1 MVILGGAFCRNVQ
14 GECDTMRKSIR
25 EFVGIV
31 ADTLPIIE
39 PVYEFGSLQVIEDK
53 ALADLRPLFAGKEYV
68 GCDMRPGPGVDK
80 VLDLHKIELPDET
93 AGTVLVMDTLE
104 HVEFARRAMEEVHRI
119 LKPNGMAVISSVMK
133 FAVHGHPNDYW
144 RFTTEGFKSLL
155 RPFATTYVELAGRWW
170 FPHTVVGVGFK
181 SPVPQ
186 DQLRP
191 FQQRVEAWKNRW
203 EEPTGSRLHALV
215 RGAVPYGLIE
225 WHTHVK
231 RTRRLKRTGQ

>member
-1 MVILGGAFCRNVQ
+1 
-14 GECDTMRKSIR
+14 MRQSIR
-25 EFVGIV
+25 EFTGIV
-31 ADTLPIIE
+31 ADTLPIVE
-39 PVYEFGSLQVIEDK
+39 PVYEFGSLQVIEDR

-68 GCDMRPGPGVDK
+68 GCDMRPGPGVDR
-80 VLDLHKIELPDET
+80 VLDLHNIDLPNET

-133 FAVHGHPNDYW
+133 FAVHGYPNDYW

-155 RPFATTYVELAGRWW
+155 RPFPTVYVEFAGRWW

-186 DQLRP
+186 EQLRR
-191 FQQRVEAWKNRW
+191 FGQCVDAWKKKW
-203 EEPTGSRLHALV
+203 EEPTGSKWHALV
-215 RGAVPYGLIE
+215 RGIVPYGLIE
-225 WHTHVK
+225 WHTHVA
-231 RTRRLKRTGQ
+231 RTRQLQRTGR